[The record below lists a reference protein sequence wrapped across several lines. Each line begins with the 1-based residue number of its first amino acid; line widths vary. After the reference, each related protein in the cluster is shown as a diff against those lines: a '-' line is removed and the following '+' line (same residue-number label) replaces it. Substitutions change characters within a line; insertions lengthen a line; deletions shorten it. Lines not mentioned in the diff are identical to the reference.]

1 MRWKSSAMPGKIPV
15 DFPPIN
21 FTELGIYHYKITLHP
36 KKINKRLAYDT
47 RYYDVTVSVF
57 NGENGVETAVAM
69 RLNGEGDKTDLAL
82 FVNRYDN
89 DPGTVTPTGVSENWP
104 WLVAGSLAL
113 LIAAGFVFRTL
124 RKKEGGAQ

>member
-1 MRWKSSAMPGKIPV
+1 M
-15 DFPPIN
+15 
-21 FTELGIYHYKITLHP
+21 
-36 KKINKRLAYDT
+36 
-47 RYYDVTVSVF
+47 TVSVF

-82 FVNRYDN
+82 FVNRYDTT
-89 DPGTVTPTGVSENWP
+89 PGTITPTGVSENWP

-124 RKKEGGAQ
+124 RKKKGGAQ